1 MATFLFTHALRDY
14 LRPKRVVTWVALAI
28 ALFAVG
34 KVFMLSSTD
43 TTPAE
48 AYQLLSGLIVF
59 RLLALMSAIFAT
71 AIVSQEV
78 EQKTIVYLL
87 TRPIPRWQ
95 MLLSRWLAAAVA
107 VGGIAVIAVLANAL
121 STLGGFSP
129 AVARDL
135 LAIVTGAFAYTAL
148 FLLVSLLL
156 NRAMVVCLI
165 FAFGWESAVPSMQG
179 ELYLLTINSHLNVIA
194 ERAAGDAQGVMSAL
208 AGTAKKIPLATWQA
222 WLALAGIVT
231 VCTMFNLSWFSK
243 NEYVPREDGE

>member
-1 MATFLFTHALRDY
+1 MATFLFSHALRDY
-14 LRPKRVVTWVALAI
+14 LRPKRVITWVLLAI
-28 ALFAVG
+28 ALFGVG
-34 KVFMLSSTD
+34 KVFVFSSTGTKPED
-43 TTPAE
+43 

-95 MLLSRWLAAAVA
+95 MLLARWLAASVAVA
-107 VGGIAVIAVLANAL
+107 GIAVIAVLANAF
-121 STLGGFSP
+121 STLGGLSP
-129 AVARDL
+129 AVGRDL

-165 FAFGWESAVPSMQG
+165 FAFGWESAVPNMQG
-179 ELYLLTINSHLNVIA
+179 ELYLLTISSHLNVIA
-194 ERAAGDAQGVMSAL
+194 ERAAGDAQGMMGAL
-208 AGTAKKIPLATWQA
+208 AGTAKKIPLQLWQA
-222 WLALAGIVT
+222 WLALGGIVGL
-231 VCTMFNLSWFSK
+231 CTLFNLTWFSR